1 MPAPGGE
8 NVGVV
13 TRALAAVPEPILVP
27 LAIAGAVALVVRLFR
42 SVARLGIT
50 AAEETAVSGVAEN
63 SARRGDLTTLLESQA
78 RARAL
83 RRARLR
89 EFGWAGGYIALL
101 TVPALAGVAPVAYA
115 ASSLLWLLPRRPVR
129 PRRPPAGDE

>member
-1 MPAPGGE
+1 MAGRGGE
-8 NVGVV
+8 NGGVA
-13 TRALAAVPEPILVP
+13 TLFAAAVPESILVP
-27 LAIAGAVALVVRLFR
+27 LAVAGAFALVVRLFR

-78 RARAL
+78 RARTL
-83 RRARLR
+83 RRARLL

-101 TVPALAGVAPVAYA
+101 AVPAIAGVAPVAYA

-129 PRRPPAGDE
+129 PRRPPPSNE

>member
-1 MPAPGGE
+1 MPE
-8 NVGVV
+8 
-13 TRALAAVPEPILVP
+13 TILVP
-27 LAIAGAVALVVRLFR
+27 LAIAGAFALVVRLFR

-50 AAEETAVSGVAEN
+50 AAEESVVSGVAET
-63 SARRGDLTTLLESQA
+63 SARRGDLTSLMENQA

-83 RRARLR
+83 RRARLL

-101 TVPALAGVAPVAYA
+101 AVPAITGVAPAAYA

-129 PRRPPAGDE
+129 PRRPPADDS